1 MSKIDLFYF
10 FIVWHTFDIL
20 FINFRLCGIIA
31 LCVLFCAKINK
42 LRSCLLFSCLYIVVT
57 YHWHFDCYTTPVILY
72 FKIYGPLKRIRIG
85 SYVVVYVY
93 IASFM
98 NKKKS
103 VAICIIDNIK
113 PGLGILCLDI
123 STWYPYYLWQK
134 KSSLMTLIYYRPYL

>member
-1 MSKIDLFYF
+1 MARWNVLELDHTLLYYNIYNKISRLKLKQV
-10 FIVWHTFDIL
+10 IKTTRSVNLDITTL
-20 FINFRLCGIIA
+20 LWT
-31 LCVLFCAKINK
+31 KWTK
-42 LRSCLLFSCLYIVVT
+42 LWISCLYIVVT

-113 PGLGILCLDI
+113 PGLGIFIMNKMDKAMNYKYGL
-123 STWYPYYLWQK
+123 
-134 KSSLMTLIYYRPYL
+134 